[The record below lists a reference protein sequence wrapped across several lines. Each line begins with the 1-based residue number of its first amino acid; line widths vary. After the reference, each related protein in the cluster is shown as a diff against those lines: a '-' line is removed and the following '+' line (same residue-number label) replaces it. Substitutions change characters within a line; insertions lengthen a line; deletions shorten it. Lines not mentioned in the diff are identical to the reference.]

1 MSGGCSCRSSPMRGA
16 NSASSNPLAGFVEA
30 LSDREKKENEKGEG
44 KKRDREDG
52 TGENSPRTKFLVTAL
67 E

>member
-1 MSGGCSCRSSPMRGA
+1 MRGA